1 MDQRHRRRRSPI
13 GLIGHPIVTL
23 VVLLAIIALAGGS
36 SRADS
41 LGQVIVRAASAV
53 ALLFWT
59 VFPPPPSVERLRP
72 AFLFLALVAVVAA
85 VQLVPLPPAIW
96 TALPGRDFYAAS
108 STAIGQPL
116 PWRPIAL
123 VPSRGASA
131 LFALL
136 VPLAVLVGLAR
147 CASRERAGLLIVLA
161 ALSLVSAV
169 LGLAQL
175 SLGSES
181 GLRWYE
187 YSSNSSAVG
196 FFANRNHQALLLA
209 VALPMLAAWAVTP
222 ERRPDRRRLR
232 RYTAIGLGAFFI
244 LMLPTTGSRSGLA
257 VAAIGLV
264 AAAAIAAPAVRQ
276 ALQNMRGARR
286 RRLYAIAAGALVTF
300 VAVLV
305 FFGRNEAFVRLR
317 DLDATGDLRA
327 RALPVVLQMARDA
340 FPVGIGLGS
349 FETVYR
355 RFEPFD
361 QLSYTYLNQAHND
374 LLQVVVEAG
383 MLGGLLLVA
392 FIGWWGW
399 ASWRAWREAPTAQ
412 SLAARAGSAVVLMIL
427 AASVTDYPVRTPL
440 MLAVL
445 TIACAWML
453 TVRPGARETVLED
466 PARDRS

>member
-1 MDQRHRRRRSPI
+1 
-13 GLIGHPIVTL
+13 
-23 VVLLAIIALAGGS
+23 
-36 SRADS
+36 
-41 LGQVIVRAASAV
+41 
-53 ALLFWT
+53 
-59 VFPPPPSVERLRP
+59 
-72 AFLFLALVAVVAA
+72 
-85 VQLVPLPPAIW
+85 
-96 TALPGRDFYAAS
+96 
-108 STAIGQPL
+108 
-116 PWRPIAL
+116 
-123 VPSRGASA
+123 
-131 LFALL
+131 
-136 VPLAVLVGLAR
+136 
-147 CASRERAGLLIVLA
+147 
-161 ALSLVSAV
+161 
-169 LGLAQL
+169 
-175 SLGSES
+175 
-181 GLRWYE
+181 
-187 YSSNSSAVG
+187 
-196 FFANRNHQALLLA
+196 
-209 VALPMLAAWAVTP
+209 
-222 ERRPDRRRLR
+222 
-232 RYTAIGLGAFFI
+232 
-244 LMLPTTGSRSGLA
+244 
-257 VAAIGLV
+257 
-264 AAAAIAAPAVRQ
+264 
-276 ALQNMRGARR
+276 MRGARR

-453 TVRPGARETVLED
+453 TVRPGAREAVLED